1 MTQEV
6 EFKMSDEKIMTAL
19 SGSGVYSLSD
29 LQNLFRLKRGEWSLS
44 SFSAFVKKLKSLGL
58 VERNLIDSNGVQRK
72 KLFTMDDFDHLEC
85 AGRFFNNSYLS
96 HHTALF
102 FNDLTEQIPKT
113 IYVSY
118 ELSPVAGVKKGDLV
132 QSGID
137 VSFSKPGREPEIFSF
152 ASRSV
157 VIHASKFSGLTG
169 VIKHGSGKFS
179 FTDVER
185 TLIDSAVNPNLSGG
199 IYNVL
204 NIFQQGRGVYS
215 VDKLLEYLIK
225 LNYTYP
231 YHQVLGFLLERSGAP
246 EEQLSLFEK
255 IGVRYRFYLDREITE
270 PVLSKRWN
278 LIYPGDFD
286 R

>member
-1 MTQEV
+1 MQEV
-6 EFKMSDEKIMTAL
+6 EFKMSDEKIRAAF

-137 VSFSKPGREPEIFSF
+137 ASFSKPGREPETFSF
-152 ASRSV
+152 ASRPV

-185 TLIDSAVNPNLSGG
+185 TLINSAVNPNLSGG

-215 VDKLLEYLIK
+215 VDKLLEYLLK

-231 YHQVLGFLLERSGAP
+231 YHQVLGFLLERSGTP
-246 EEQLSLFEK
+246 EKHLSLFEN